1 MALRAGDLQ
10 TDDRPATVH
19 LAADAPDALDPALY
33 PPVMAAAWDG
43 WQRWVKR
50 LFDIAGAAILLLL
63 LAPVFALIAIAI
75 KLDSRGPVLFRQTR
89 SGKDGV
95 PFAFL
100 KFRGMVAD
108 AEAQRAAL
116 EALNEA
122 QGPIFKMKRDPRVTR
137 VGRLLRRTSLDE
149 LPQLWNVLRGE
160 MSLVGPRP
168 PLPSEVAKY
177 EPWQRGRLAVKPG
190 LTGLWQVSGRSLLGF
205 DQMVRLD
212 CAYIARWS
220 LWLALR
226 ILLQTALAV
235 FFMRGAY

>member
-10 TDDRPATVH
+10 TDERPIAVPAT
-19 LAADAPDALDPALY
+19 ACALEPFAPALY
-33 PPVMAAAWDG
+33 PPVLSAAWSG
-43 WQRWVKR
+43 WQRPVKR
-50 LFDIAGAAILLLL
+50 LIDILAAALLLLL

-108 AEAQRAAL
+108 AEARRAAL

-137 VGRLLRRTSLDE
+137 VGRVLRRTSLDE

-177 EPWQRGRLAVKPG
+177 EPWHRGRLAVKPG
-190 LTGLWQVSGRSLLGF
+190 LTGLWQVSGRNLLSF
-205 DQMVRLD
+205 DAMVRLD

-220 LWLALR
+220 LWLDLR
-226 ILLQTALAV
+226 ILLQTVLAV
-235 FFMRGAY
+235 SFMRGAY